1 MHILKYFIFF
11 LFTIARRSFAFCIS
25 LLFLFTCLLTGS
37 SVNQDAL
44 VGPQVAEVEQH
55 HVGGDV
61 VDGEGGRLLE
71 AHALWDEEGVAHR
84 RHHHLLPQPEAAQ
97 HHHLVADLPGEER
110 RSLSRGEEQ
119 NHKRTQRS
127 RFSFFFLS
135 FFLVSPTASWKH
147 SATLVQ
153 LRLGQFALEERRANT
168 RSAGATPQP
177 LGNRGDLGEGT
188 NEGSQKPLSG
198 SVLVD
203 LHIRDFTHQKP
214 RSLI

>member
-11 LFTIARRSFAFCIS
+11 LFTLARRSFAFCI
-25 LLFLFTCLLTGS
+25 LLLIFFTCLLTGS

-110 RSLSRGEEQ
+110 RSLSRGEKQ
-119 NHKRTQRS
+119 KHKRHRGAA
-127 RFSFFFLS
+127 FLFFFF

-147 SATLVQ
+147 SASLVQ

-168 RSAGATPQP
+168 RSAGATLQP
-177 LGNRGDLGEGT
+177 R
-188 NEGSQKPLSG
+188 
-198 SVLVD
+198 
-203 LHIRDFTHQKP
+203 
-214 RSLI
+214 

>member
-1 MHILKYFIFF
+1 MNHLQNIFAQMESQEKAKIILPILSKKKKSLNWMHILKYFIFF

-25 LLFLFTCLLTGS
+25 LLFFFTCLLTGS

-97 HHHLVADLPGEER
+97 HHHLVADLPGGRETQSEPR
-110 RSLSRGEEQ
+110 RKTKSQE
-119 NHKRTQRS
+119 TQRS
-127 RFSFFFLS
+127 CFSFFFPLS
-135 FFLVSPTASWKH
+135 FFWFRR
-147 SATLVQ
+147 
-153 LRLGQFALEERRANT
+153 RLPGNT
-168 RSAGATPQP
+168 RP
-177 LGNRGDLGEGT
+177 
-188 NEGSQKPLSG
+188 PLS
-198 SVLVD
+198 S
-203 LHIRDFTHQKP
+203 
-214 RSLI
+214 

>member
-1 MHILKYFIFF
+1 MNHLQNIFAQMESQEKAKIILPIFSKKKSLNWMHILKYFIFF
-11 LFTIARRSFAFCIS
+11 LFTLARRSFAFCI
-25 LLFLFTCLLTGS
+25 LLLIFFTCLLTGS

-110 RSLSRGEEQ
+110 RSLSRGEKQ
-119 NHKRTQRS
+119 KHKRHRGAA
-127 RFSFFFLS
+127 FLFFFF

-147 SATLVQ
+147 SASLVQ

-168 RSAGATPQP
+168 RSAGATLQP
-177 LGNRGDLGEGT
+177 R
-188 NEGSQKPLSG
+188 
-198 SVLVD
+198 
-203 LHIRDFTHQKP
+203 
-214 RSLI
+214 